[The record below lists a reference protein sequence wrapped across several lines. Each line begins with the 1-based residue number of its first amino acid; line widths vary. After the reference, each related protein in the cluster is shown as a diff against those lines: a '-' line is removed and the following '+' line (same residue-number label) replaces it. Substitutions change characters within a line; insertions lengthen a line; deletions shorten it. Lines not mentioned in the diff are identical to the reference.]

1 MTLKLTRWEL
11 LYQGRKG
18 EMKNIVIS
26 IIMFAI
32 CVSLVIGTVLPVSD
46 AISDTGEK
54 IYKTVKELND
64 NIK

>member
-1 MTLKLTRWEL
+1 
-11 LYQGRKG
+11 
-18 EMKNIVIS
+18 MKNIVIS

>member
-1 MTLKLTRWEL
+1 
-11 LYQGRKG
+11 
-18 EMKNIVIS
+18 MKNIVIS

-46 AISDTGEK
+46 AISHTGEK
-54 IYKTVKELND
+54 VYKTVKELND